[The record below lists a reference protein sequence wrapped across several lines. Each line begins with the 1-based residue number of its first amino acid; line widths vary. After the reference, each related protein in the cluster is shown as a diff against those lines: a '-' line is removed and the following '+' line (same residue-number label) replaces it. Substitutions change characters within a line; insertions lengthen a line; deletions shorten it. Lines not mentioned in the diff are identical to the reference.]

1 MANKVGTKGQVVIE
15 KKIRDALGIEPGWT
29 ALQLLVDDHVE
40 IRFMPPTHSRSLLGM
55 LAPYTNVRIPD
66 ADALHEATEAAWE
79 EHAQE
84 VVGRWREAVD
94 E

>member
-1 MANKVGTKGQVVIE
+1 
-15 KKIRDALGIEPGWT
+15 
-29 ALQLLVDDHVE
+29 
-40 IRFMPPTHSRSLLGM
+40 M